1 MGKKVHIATIYV
13 RARVSGEKMEVPDE
27 KIKAP
32 DEKIKVPGEK
42 IKVPGDCQELP
53 WNREKALYDCH
64 GNTAWQQLTLII
76 YIVTSTIC
84 LPAE

>member
-1 MGKKVHIATIYV
+1 VGKKVHIATIYV
-13 RARVSGEKMEVPDE
+13 RARVSGEKMEVPG
-27 KIKAP
+27 
-32 DEKIKVPGEK
+32 EKIKVSGEK

-64 GNTAWQQLTLII
+64 GNTAWQQLTLSI